1 MSTPTDL
8 ETRIGAALAARA
20 EQVTPQDLR
29 HVGPPV
35 VPLRRRTTPV
45 LLLAAAASVL
55 LAVVLTLV
63 MPGDDRVSPAP
74 EPKDPEVVRPPDV
87 GKAWDRAPMS
97 PPYAIDL
104 DGDGRDEKVRFRS
117 DRDRPEDGRVRLE
130 TTLTSDGTDVYGVVD
145 LEYGGGVTPLEPIDA
160 DDDGDQELVLYRT
173 DPDDAMAT
181 LPIVLD
187 LRDGVLVQAPP
198 SDPDLLRIGTVE
210 AAGGTEHYDLVR
222 LEDYWIEDGQL
233 HSLRSVRSFARLGM
247 ELLRPEEYVADAF
260 TWRLGDDGVLRPE
273 TSDVPCVRLVPEGRR
288 PCRPGE
294 TDDLPVLAPVAGD
307 TVRLGGSFTPDTGP
321 VDFTASLEAPTEA
334 DADADLVIAQD
345 PFPET
350 RTPLRTGA
358 EPLLFAT
365 QPTGLRYDGI
375 AVLVASGDGDEP
387 VAHQVLVQDRNR
399 MVALEPVGDVPLG
412 TGYTD
417 DRRAF
422 RTWLTYNGDLV
433 TAMADGPDEDGP
445 WDVYSWL
452 VTGRDAMVAAP
463 LDTVCFDDPTDP
475 TTTRRC

>member
-20 EQVTPQDLR
+20 EQVTPQHLR

-63 MPGDDRVSPAP
+63 LPGDDRVSPAP
-74 EPKDPEVVRPPDV
+74 EPKDPEVVLPPDV
-87 GKAWDRAPMS
+87 GQAWDRYPGTTRL
-97 PPYAIDL
+97 DL
-104 DGDGRDEKVRFRS
+104 DGDGAPDRVRFRAES
-117 DRDRPEDGRVRLE
+117 QDGRGRVRVEAVLTRTGD
-130 TTLTSDGTDVYGVVD
+130 TTYGVVD
-145 LEYGGGVTPLEPIDA
+145 GADGFGVELPEAIDA
-160 DDDGDQELVLYRT
+160 DDDGDDELVLFTSRGMT
-173 DPDDAMAT
+173 EVP
-181 LPIVLD
+181 LVLD
-187 LRDGVLVQAPP
+187 LRDGLLVEAPP
-198 SDPDLLRIGTVE
+198 TEPTWLVRGQVTDPDGPEGLYVL
-210 AAGGTEHYDLVR
+210 AHASDF
-222 LEDYWIEDGQL
+222 WIEDGAL
-233 HSLRSVRSFARLGM
+233 VSARSVNAFARTDPM
-247 ELLRPEEYVADAF
+247 TFFAPEEYVMDVVE
-260 TWRLGDDGVLRPE
+260 WRLREDGVL
-273 TSDVPCVRLVPEGRR
+273 VPGPAATPCLVHVPEGQR
-288 PCRPGE
+288 PCVAGE
-294 TDDLPVLAPVAGD
+294 TDALPVLAPVAGD
-307 TVRLGGSFTPDTGP
+307 TVGLGGSFTADTGA
-321 VDFTASLEAPTEA
+321 VDFTASLEAPAEA
-334 DADADLVIAQD
+334 DADADLVISQD

-365 QPTGLRYDGI
+365 QPTGLRYDGV

-387 VAHQVLVQDRNR
+387 IAHQVLVQERNR

-433 TAMADGPDEDGP
+433 TAVADGPDEDGP
-445 WDVYSWL
+445 WDVYTWF
-452 VTGRDAMVAAP
+452 VTGQEAMAAAP
-463 LDTVCFDDPTDP
+463 LDTVCFDDPADP
-475 TTTRRC
+475 ATARRC